1 MSETCEI
8 ENQEEVKEVVNEDG
22 LSALSRESGNAVD
35 ADVDAKRQAVD
46 ADVDANA
53 NQKDPSDSGANQ
65 NNMGQRPQGEDPS
78 GPGAKRQ
85 AVDELKSLNVPVKKL
100 SKSQREKMIK
110 EFAEKD
116 DHPNYSFKT
125 NKNGVMT
132 IRKRK
137 QTVEQEIN
145 DIHPKSTLSDT
156 QVLQA
161 QIINLER
168 KYIKLENKHKKLK
181 RRVNII
187 DNETVV
193 IDDDFNLT
201 PKQIPEL
208 TSEPTSEPSSE
219 PTYQPVIEEQEVP
232 QAPQIEDQVYRRTRQ
247 TRRSLKSL
255 FR

>member
-8 ENQEEVKEVVNEDG
+8 ENQEEVKEVVNED
-22 LSALSRESGNAVD
+22 AVD

-53 NQKDPSDSGANQ
+53 NQ
-65 NNMGQRPQGEDPS
+65 NNMGQRPQGEENFIH
-78 GPGAKRQ
+78 PGAKRQ

-208 TSEPTSEPSSE
+208 TSEPT
-219 PTYQPVIEEQEVP
+219 YQPVIEEQEVP
-232 QAPQIEDQVYRRTRQ
+232 QVPQIEDQVYRRTRQ

>member
-8 ENQEEVKEVVNEDG
+8 ENQEEVKEVVNE
-22 LSALSRESGNAVD
+22 EENVIHP
-35 ADVDAKRQAVD
+35 AVD

-53 NQKDPSDSGANQ
+53 NQKDPSDS
-65 NNMGQRPQGEDPS
+65 
-78 GPGAKRQ
+78 GAKRQ

-100 SKSQREKMIK
+100 SKSQRERMIK

-137 QTVEQEIN
+137 QTVEQEIK

-208 TSEPTSEPSSE
+208 TSEPT
-219 PTYQPVIEEQEVP
+219 YQPVIEEQEVP

>member
-8 ENQEEVKEVVNEDG
+8 ENQEEVKEVVNE
-22 LSALSRESGNAVD
+22 EENVIHP
-35 ADVDAKRQAVD
+35 AVD

-53 NQKDPSDSGANQ
+53 NQKDPSD
-65 NNMGQRPQGEDPS
+65 
-78 GPGAKRQ
+78 PGAKRQ

-137 QTVEQEIN
+137 QTVEQEIK

-208 TSEPTSEPSSE
+208 TSEPT
-219 PTYQPVIEEQEVP
+219 YQPVIEEQEVP

>member
-22 LSALSRESGNAVD
+22 LSALSRESGKENVIHP
-35 ADVDAKRQAVD
+35 AVD
-46 ADVDANA
+46 ADVDAN
-53 NQKDPSDSGANQ
+53 ANQ

-100 SKSQREKMIK
+100 SKSQRERMIK

-145 DIHPKSTLSDT
+145 EIHPKSTLSDT

-208 TSEPTSEPSSE
+208 TSEPT
-219 PTYQPVIEEQEVP
+219 YQPVIEEQEVP
-232 QAPQIEDQVYRRTRQ
+232 QVPQIEDQVYRRTRQ

>member
-22 LSALSRESGNAVD
+22 LSALSRESGKENVIHP
-35 ADVDAKRQAVD
+35 AVD

-53 NQKDPSDSGANQ
+53 NQ
-65 NNMGQRPQGEDPS
+65 NNI
-78 GPGAKRQ
+78 
-85 AVDELKSLNVPVKKL
+85 DELKSLNVPVKKL
-100 SKSQREKMIK
+100 SKSQRERMIK

-208 TSEPTSEPSSE
+208 TSEPT
-219 PTYQPVIEEQEVP
+219 YQPVIEEQEVP
-232 QAPQIEDQVYRRTRQ
+232 QVPQIEDQVYRRTRQ

>member
-8 ENQEEVKEVVNEDG
+8 ENQEEVKEVVNE
-22 LSALSRESGNAVD
+22 EENVIHP
-35 ADVDAKRQAVD
+35 AVD

-53 NQKDPSDSGANQ
+53 NQKDPSD
-65 NNMGQRPQGEDPS
+65 
-78 GPGAKRQ
+78 PGAKRQ

-208 TSEPTSEPSSE
+208 TSEPT
-219 PTYQPVIEEQEVP
+219 YQPVIEEQEVP
-232 QAPQIEDQVYRRTRQ
+232 QVPQIEDQVYRRTRQ